1 LKSAVICRAG
11 PSVGLGH
18 LKRSLRI
25 ASSLEHQFGAVVD
38 FMVWGTAYQ
47 DSISNADRVA
57 SLFEDEASLVRSLD
71 SRTTVDLVILD
82 LPPGD
87 LGPSLPSYIAEVRSL
102 GGLAI
107 SIDNPG
113 YESIV
118 DLTFVPSFRRP
129 KFESAARGSSHLV
142 FGWDCFLLD
151 DNPIAFEWH
160 PGPRVLALTG
170 GSDAANLGDR
180 WPTILDSA
188 LPTNAELHWVT
199 GPFSARPDLSSCG
212 RLKVTEHLAPN
223 DLRPLMQ
230 SANYAVTVYGVS
242 FFELLQQ
249 GIPTVVFSP
258 YDGRD
263 TEELEEIRRLGLAVV
278 ADDDFDAATKLN
290 DLMSDH
296 SLAREL
302 SVRGAERLRRPG
314 TDRLYKEIKR
324 LLLSKRAPDY
334 PPN

>member
-25 ASSLEHQFGAVVD
+25 ASSLERQFGAVVD

-57 SLFEDEASLVRSLD
+57 SLFEDEASLVRSLY

-102 GGLAI
+102 GGLVV

-118 DLTFVPSFRRP
+118 DLTFVPSFLEP
-129 KFESAARGSSHLV
+129 SLKSTAREASRIA

-151 DNPIAFEWH
+151 DHTSALEWH

-170 GSDAANLGDR
+170 GSDAANLGNR
-180 WPTILDSA
+180 WPAILDASI
-188 LPTNAELHWVT
+188 PAEAQLHWVT
-199 GPFSARPDLSSCG
+199 GPFAARPDFSSCR
-212 RLKVTEHLAPN
+212 RLKVTEHLAPK

-230 SANYAVTVYGVS
+230 SANYAITVYGVS
-242 FFELLQQ
+242 FFELLQH

-263 TEELEEIRRLGLAVV
+263 TEELEEIRRLKLAVV
-278 ADDDFDAATKLN
+278 GENEFDAATKLN
-290 DLMSDH
+290 ELMSNRA
-296 SLAREL
+296 LAKEL
-302 SVRGAERLRRPG
+302 SIRGADKLSHPG
-314 TDRLYKEIKR
+314 VNRFCEEINR
-324 LLLSKRAPDY
+324 LLPSRRTST
-334 PPN
+334 